1 MCRTKAGVHYWEQVR
16 AKLESVF
23 KHIFALRRAHRIRH
37 EGLMVVLAFLESCS
51 RKSWEIPRFDRTS
64 LYAPVSNPKLEALA
78 KKIGTKDDPIQIA
91 AQLAA
96 KVAVMEKK
104 NEVLEKRLAA
114 QSNATP
120 DGYEALKTKLANLGT
135 DMTALQG
142 KVGNLR
148 KDGKGDRG
156 GKGEPPYKAA
166 RTANTTAR
174 GDPIC
179 KKYNDVRGCPPPCP
193 DRKKH
198 VCDAMLPNGKVCGN
212 PGHAAVVL

>member
-1 MCRTKAGVHYWEQVR
+1 VR
-16 AKLESVF
+16 AKLVSVF
-23 KHIFALRRAHRIRH
+23 KHMFALRRAHRIRH
-37 EGLMVVLAFLESCS
+37 EGLFAVLAFLESCS
-51 RKSWEIPRFDRTS
+51 RKGWQIPRFDRTS
-64 LYAPVSNPKLEALA
+64 LFAPVPNPKLEALA

-148 KDGKGDRG
+148 KDGKGKDGKGRDRG
-156 GKGEPPYKAA
+156 GKGRDRGRGRGRGRGGGGDDGGGEDGGDDAA
-166 RTANTTAR
+166 D
-174 GDPIC
+174 G
-179 KKYNDVRGCPPPCP
+179 
-193 DRKKH
+193 
-198 VCDAMLPNGKVCGN
+198 
-212 PGHAAVVL
+212 AADGEAADG